1 MNQATKFAIGFVTL
15 TLNIL
20 CLTGCNQIQFG
31 QTRGTVKNYSWRH
44 NDSSL
49 ALVNNNKIV
58 WQFNFDEKQSKPYFH
73 PISLTDGT
81 ELTWLRPP
89 DHPWHYGLWFSW
101 KFIDGVNYW
110 EEDSNTGKAAGT
122 TEWDN
127 VKVQTHFDG
136 SADITMDLS
145 YHEPNKPTVLS
156 EKRTVV
162 ISTPDDSGGYI
173 MDWTSVFTCVS
184 EKLEL
189 NRTPLPGEKDGQSW
203 GGYAGLSL
211 RIRKSVQ
218 DAQFTGTKGPV
229 TLKDGRFRGN
239 DVAMEYS
246 GIVNDKIF
254 GVAMFDHPDNLNSP
268 TPWYLIDTETMDFFT
283 PAVICYAPHIMSKG
297 ETLTLKYRII
307 IHSGRFDSN
316 ELKEKYKLF
325 VAD

>member
-1 MNQATKFAIGFVTL
+1 MCI
-15 TLNIL
+15 
-20 CLTGCNQIQFG
+20 
-31 QTRGTVKNYSWRH
+31 R
-44 NDSSL
+44 DSDK
-49 ALVNNNKIV
+49 VV

-73 PISLTDGT
+73 PISLTDGAA
-81 ELTWLRPP
+81 LTWERPP

-136 SADITMDLS
+136 SADIIMDLS

-189 NRTPLPGEKDGQSW
+189 NRTPLPGEKDGQIW

-211 RIRKSVQ
+211 RIRKNVQ
-218 DAQFTGTKGPV
+218 DALFMGTKGPV

-254 GVAMFDHPDNLNSP
+254 GVAILDHPDNLNSP

-316 ELKEKYKLF
+316 ELKKKYNLF